1 MERGTEAEASR
12 GQGGPRRCLQCK
24 GRLVPGCAG
33 GSQSRRCEG
42 YGQAGLRD
50 VPGTRYGDRVKERTG
65 TALARR
71 EEGDVVHER
80 KRARRTGFGTK
91 TRQPNPYGQ
100 GKQGKAHF
108 LEGTAA

>member
-65 TALARR
+65 TSGRR
-71 EEGDVVHER
+71 VTSFTRGNAHAGLGLETKHDNQIHTVKGSRE
-80 KRARRTGFGTK
+80 KRTF
-91 TRQPNPYGQ
+91 
-100 GKQGKAHF
+100 
-108 LEGTAA
+108 